1 MDKLFIE
8 DLELDNK
15 KVIVRVDFN
24 VPLKDSKILNDKR
37 IRAALP
43 TINYILSKNASLVLM
58 SHLGRP
64 KGKIVPELSLKPVA
78 DHLGVLINKKVKFI
92 DDCIGEKVKK
102 EIEDLKAGE
111 ILVLENLRF
120 KKEETEN
127 NPDFAKELA
136 SLADIYV
143 NDAFGTAHR
152 AHASTEGITKFIGKA
167 SCGYLLKKEID
178 YLKTALENPKRPFT
192 AIIGGAKISGKIDVI
207 DSLLP
212 KVDHLLIGGGMASTF
227 LKAKGLE
234 TGRSLIE
241 EDKVLLAK
249 ELLSKAGDKIIL
261 PDDLIVT
268 DVLDFDAGVI
278 GRIKHVE
285 NSQIPKEM
293 MAVDIGPGSVK
304 KFSDIIKKSGTIV
317 WNGPMGVFEI
327 DELSKGTFQI
337 AQSMADASVKG
348 SITII
353 GGGDSASAIEQAG
366 LSDKVSHVSTGGGA
380 SLEFLEGK
388 KLPGLEALSDK

>member
-1 MDKLFIE
+1 
-8 DLELDNK
+8 
-15 KVIVRVDFN
+15 
-24 VPLKDSKILNDKR
+24 
-37 IRAALP
+37 
-43 TINYILSKNASLVLM
+43 M

-337 AQSMADASVKG
+337 AQSMADASAKG

>member
-337 AQSMADASVKG
+337 AQSMADASAKG

-388 KLPGLEALSDK
+388 KLPGLKALSDK

>member
-337 AQSMADASVKG
+337 AQSMADASAKG

>member
-24 VPLKDSKILNDKR
+24 VPLKDSKVLNDKR
-37 IRAALP
+37 IRAAIP
-43 TINYILSKNASLVLM
+43 TINYILSKNASLILM

-64 KGKIVPELSLKPVA
+64 KGKIVPELSLEPVA
-78 DHLGVLINKKVKFI
+78 AHLGKLIDKKVKFI
-92 DDCIGEKVKK
+92 DDCIGQKVKT
-102 EIEDLKAGE
+102 EIEKLKPGE

-152 AHASTEGITKFIGKA
+152 AHASTEGITKFIKKA

-178 YLKTALENPKRPFT
+178 YLKNALKNPKRPFT

-278 GRIKHVE
+278 GRISHVE

-337 AQSMADASVKG
+337 AQSMADASAKG

-366 LSDKVSHVSTGGGA
+366 LSHKVSHVSTGGGA